1 MAITLKYR
9 LNEASGTSVSDS
21 VGTNTW
27 TATAVYPVVDWISWL
42 ARDWTSWN
50 FQIQAASG
58 VTLTTRAWSCRSK
71 LSWSV
76 PSAQRMISMY
86 PWWTHNDY
94 IRTNNWTNIIAW
106 NSFIEAVYTMT
117 VNDWNRHYYYAYN
130 TPTSVD
136 LYVDWIK
143 RATATGTWATGTW
156 SFSVSWHRWPW
167 EYFKGAVD
175 EVNIYD
181 WHIWDWMVNNMNL
194 FFRWF
199 M

>member
-21 VGTNTW
+21 VWTNTG
-27 TATAVYPVVDWISWL
+27 TATASYPVVDWISWL

-58 VTLTTRAWSCRSK
+58 VALTTRAWSCRSK
-71 LSWSV
+71 LSGSV

-94 IRTNNWTNIIAW
+94 IRTNNWTDIRAW
-106 NSFIEAVYTMT
+106 NRLIEATYTMT
-117 VNDWNRHYYYAYN
+117 VNDWKRHYYYAYN

-136 LYVDWIK
+136 LYVDWVK
-143 RATATGTWATGTW
+143 RANNTWTWATGTW

-167 EYFKGAVD
+167 EYFKWAVD